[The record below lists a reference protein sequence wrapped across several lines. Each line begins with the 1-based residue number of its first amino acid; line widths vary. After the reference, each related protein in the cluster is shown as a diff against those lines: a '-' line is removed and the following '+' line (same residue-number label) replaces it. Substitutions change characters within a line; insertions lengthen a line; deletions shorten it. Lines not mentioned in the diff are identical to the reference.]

1 MEKKTF
7 GKRIVTPKHV
17 AIAVSIVILFGLFY
31 LNQIQLIAYILILI
45 FIIPVFYPY
54 KIDKGYLTQ
63 GNFVAIPIKD
73 IEKLFVKESGS
84 IVIYYTKTRSTPTR
98 SIRSIP
104 KDLWLLYNK

>member
-63 GNFVAIPIKD
+63 GNFVAILITLNL
-73 IEKLFVKESGS
+73 I
-84 IVIYYTKTRSTPTR
+84 KTRSTPTR